1 LTDSRRYT
9 LIMSVSDSALIAIA
23 VIQLFVLGT
32 VIYGFVKAIPG
43 LAAAIASLRP
53 PLDLAAAELRTT
65 AEAARRSLTAVDMLL
80 AEVRKSGVVTR
91 AVAAI
96 DSANSAAGRLDP
108 LADQVASTLGNARE
122 LMDDA
127 TQTSQ
132 SVRGL
137 AEDLAATN
145 KELAAL
151 SGALTDVVAALRD
164 HELAAKLTN
173 VLADTSVLAADI
185 GILAE
190 NANAYLETG
199 RPLVNGI
206 GRAMG
211 NARARAAKLGTS
223 AAALKQGI
231 VATTKAPSDKS

>member
-1 LTDSRRYT
+1 MSASDIALLVIAACQVLL
-9 LIMSVSDSALIAIA
+9 LIGAA
-23 VIQLFVLGT
+23 VAAPRLL
-32 VIYGFVKAIPG
+32 AA
-43 LAAAIASLRP
+43 LAAAVRDLRQP
-53 PLDLAAAELRTT
+53 VDGAVADLRDTAA
-65 AEAARRSLTAVDMLL
+65 AARRSLTAVDMLL
-80 AEVRKSGVVTR
+80 SEVRSSGVLAR
-91 AVAAI
+91 AAAAL
-96 DSANSAAGRLDP
+96 DSANAAAGRIDP
-108 LADQVASTLGNARE
+108 LAQQVATTLGNARE

-151 SGALTDVVAALRD
+151 SGALTDIASGLRD

-173 VLADTSVLAADI
+173 VLSDTSVLAADI

-199 RPLVNGI
+199 KPLVAGI
-206 GRAMG
+206 SRAMG
-211 NARARAAKLGTS
+211 SARARAAKLQSS
-223 AAALKQGI
+223 AAALRQG
-231 VATTKAPSDKS
+231 VKAGGPAPPPKP